1 MKRVLI
7 LVLIPLIA
15 AAVYFHFVFH
25 SAPDFHELNY
35 LHKFFAKSVYETFKN
50 EIEKLPKEERA
61 VVDYN
66 HLMNSLKHLEKQFA
80 EKIFSID
87 PSELGF
93 MGPFYSTEEPGN
105 LVRIESV
112 QVGGRETGINYCPDH
127 SYKDY
132 LLMTAAMK
140 KDTGRKLLID
150 SGYRSPGRQAYLF
163 FYYLVTSSGYSLK
176 ENARWIAMPG
186 YSEHGH
192 PVKNAID
199 FTSEEGINGFSA
211 GQSAADFT
219 ALPEYEW
226 LLENGYKYNFFL
238 SYPEDNRFGVAFE
251 PWHWRWDDGN

>member
-1 MKRVLI
+1 MKRLLI
-7 LVLIPLIA
+7 IVIPIAA
-15 AAVYFHFVFH
+15 AAVYFHFLFH
-25 SAPDFHELNY
+25 AEPDYNELNY
-35 LHKFFAKSVYETFKN
+35 LHKYFAKSIYEKFSG
-50 EIEKLPKEERA
+50 EIENIPKEERA
-61 VVDYN
+61 IVDYSQLIGSLN
-66 HLMNSLKHLEKQFA
+66 HLERNFA
-80 EKIFSID
+80 ERIFSIN
-87 PSELGF
+87 PAELGF
-93 MGPFYSTEEPGN
+93 KGPFYSTEEPGN

-112 QVGGRETGINYCPDH
+112 QAGERETGINYCPDH